1 MDKPPLRLFHNP
13 NFGTRASRNSSRSL
27 SPREIPADSSASQ
40 SPQGTRQGAPQT
52 GHVARSLAA
61 ASHRQL
67 PLSNASP
74 PPQWGVTTLDDDQV
88 DLRMASSNNPAAV
101 LELHLDGTVKYVSK
115 NWESVVGTQTRKIVG
130 RPVSDIVVGSTP
142 ADLHVFSDA
151 VAHMLADDAS
161 YKVKFVTATNDVARK
176 NSVTDHSLS
185 WLASDDARLD
195 GPSMPVELLLHL
207 ETAADD
213 MSDAGSD
220 SSSGVSNNGDVIEL
234 EAQGILLHDA
244 TGTPTHTIWLVKPFV
259 PLNVELSIPPAL
271 CGLLGAGAELF
282 EGYLGELSAKGII
295 DDQLVP
301 EPKTVLCRICE
312 SHVPAWYIEK
322 HSELCVLEHRTD
334 EDLQM
339 CHDAI
344 ADQREV
350 LARILRCLEAEEHS
364 AVDGEESAAGPAASS
379 ADRSSNHDAAPSAH
393 APEDRKL
400 SLEPTDYF
408 SPKPDFSV
416 PRPGSRSQSHS
427 QSPGYRSRDNLLQT
441 PPPALIYKDWQ
452 LNSEPK
458 SRQALLPLVRLIDYL
473 DEALVVNPAEKD
485 EADGSLAY
493 LPSSQQALN
502 SITQFPEPP
511 SPDPALSAMA
521 ADSRLLVADK
531 LDCLRRLASVRQ
543 YIDKIQ
549 REVDELVLLL
559 VSDTVERI
567 RRVLRLR
574 ETAGGSISG
583 RSRASLTSAPLK
595 DLSLVLAAPTPV
607 FQDPPTVKLHSP
619 QPSRKYPHDP
629 YTLPD
634 TDVATGLGLSEAGVP
649 QHQTTGGTAP
659 LITPKDLLRLES
671 LLPNTVGQI
680 PQAPTPRLRDVANS
694 LQDLDFRDM
703 LRALLLFS
711 SPHRRLSPAP
721 YVERQHFLTLQR
733 NVNARMDL
741 PPGSGDSRSLSNL
754 RLPETPTETT
764 GPAGNS
770 CPGTARSGSGSA
782 PGSTPGSAP
791 GSAPGSVSGSISGAA
806 SAGYAG
812 PFSTP
817 ALRAKP
823 PLSPLLVSQTPAK
836 PSNSIKD
843 FEIIKAIS
851 KGAFGSVYLAKRRV
865 TGEYVALKCMRKSD
879 LIAKNQ
885 VLNVR
890 SERAVMMN
898 QTDSKYVAQLYLS
911 FQTKDFLYLVM
922 EYLNGGDCA
931 NLIKMLGTLGDT
943 WARRYV
949 AEVIVGVSDLHS
961 HGIVHRDLKPDN
973 LLIDSRGHLKLTDFG
988 LLRIGVVGRQKLQH
1002 RKSSTSEHAID
1013 LFRRSIQGGSAGG
1026 LNSQSLLTSSALE
1039 SPELLPM
1046 GPGFHHK
1053 RTLSVTPFSLSP
1065 NTEQLKSQGRSPELS
1080 PVTLLATKKRSG
1092 SLLRGMSH
1100 HLRSSSSTLES
1111 PNLQPQLATTPS
1123 ESSFAI
1129 VEDDLN
1135 SPGQDSS
1142 LIISYALFDPEAN
1155 NEDVKKFVGTPDYL
1169 APETITGEGQGP
1181 HSDWWAVGCILF
1193 EFLFGYPP
1201 FHAET
1206 PEKVFKNIL
1215 SGEIDWPPLSEAQER
1230 EYCSPEAKD
1239 LIKKLLV
1246 VDYKERLGF
1255 GGAAEIMQHPYF
1267 NGIDWHNLYEQEPD
1281 SFIPV
1286 LDDPE
1291 LTDYFDARGA
1301 DMSQFPID
1309 DFEDS
1314 KNPHSANETAHLPGY
1329 FNSPTT
1335 KNAYSLPSLPMVLKR
1350 DRRGSKLADPSEFG
1364 SFNFRNLNVLEKANK
1379 DAINRLKSEHLEHR
1393 SSFSS
1398 SSSEL
1403 VPLGFPKSRGLSFL
1417 SAMLTPGSP
1426 FKRPVSPAN
1435 LSQSPKERPTVA
1447 SNNTGGSK
1455 SSTDAASL
1463 DRGRKASSSLSR
1475 KLFFK
1480 NLSDFHSP
1488 PSSDSED
1495 SSSALMRIQQRR
1507 ERTGES
1513 VVSQTSSTR
1522 SDHSDLD
1529 VLYCEPIPIVRHTVT
1544 KMLEKLGCIVLAIA
1558 DGDDLVRRATSR
1570 VKFDIIF
1577 TALRLPK
1584 VEAVD
1589 AVKLIKYTLGVNSNT
1604 PVIAVTGYAKEAADL
1619 GIFDDVVEKPVDTAE
1634 LRTAMQRFQYEE
1646 ALDFEDDR

>member
-1 MDKPPLRLFHNP
+1 
-13 NFGTRASRNSSRSL
+13 
-27 SPREIPADSSASQ
+27 
-40 SPQGTRQGAPQT
+40 
-52 GHVARSLAA
+52 
-61 ASHRQL
+61 
-67 PLSNASP
+67 
-74 PPQWGVTTLDDDQV
+74 
-88 DLRMASSNNPAAV
+88 MASSNNPAAV
-101 LELHLDGTVKYVSK
+101 LELFLDGTVKYVSK

-151 VAHMLADDAS
+151 VAQMLADDAS
-161 YKVKFVTATNDVARK
+161 YKVKFVTATNDVERK
-176 NSVTDHSLS
+176 NSVADQNLSLHSNE
-185 WLASDDARLD
+185 DARLED
-195 GPSMPVELLLHL
+195 SSLPVDLLHL
-207 ETAADD
+207 ENTGDD
-213 MSDAGSD
+213 DFSDAGSD

-234 EAQGILLHDA
+234 EAQGILIHDA
-244 TGTPTHTIWLVKPFV
+244 TGAPTHTIWLVKPFV

-271 CGLLGAGAELF
+271 CGLLGAGAEIF

-301 EPKTVLCRICE
+301 EPKTVLCRVCE
-312 SHVPAWYIEK
+312 SYVPAWYIEK
-322 HSELCVLEHRTD
+322 HSEHCVLEHRTD

-350 LARILRCLEAEEHS
+350 LSRILRCLEAEENS
-364 AVDGEESAAGPAASS
+364 GAEGEETADDTASASK
-379 ADRSSNHDAAPSAH
+379 H
-393 APEDRKL
+393 APGERSQ
-400 SLEPTDYF
+400 SLEDTEYF
-408 SPKPDFSV
+408 SPTPDFSAL
-416 PRPGSRSQSHS
+416 RSGSRSASQS
-427 QSPGYRSRDNLLQT
+427 QSPRLLSRDNLLQT
-441 PPPALIYKDWQ
+441 PPPLVYKDWL
-452 LNSEPK
+452 LNGEPK

-473 DEALVVNPAEKD
+473 DDALLVNPAEKD
-485 EADGSLAY
+485 ETDGSLAY

-502 SITQFPEPP
+502 AITRFPESL
-511 SPDPALSAMA
+511 SPDPALAAMA

-531 LDCLRRLASVRQ
+531 LDCLRRLMSVRQ

-549 REVDELVLLL
+549 REVDELVLRL

-567 RRVLRLR
+567 RKMLQLR
-574 ETAGGSISG
+574 ETAVSGSIGG
-583 RSRASLTSAPLK
+583 RSRASLTSVPLR
-595 DLSLVLAAPTPV
+595 DFSLVLAAPSPV
-607 FQDPPTVKLHSP
+607 FQDPPIVKLHSP

-629 YTLPD
+629 YSIPD
-634 TDVATGLGLSEAGVP
+634 TGEATGLGVSEATIP
-649 QHQTTGGTAP
+649 QHQAVGGAAP

-671 LLPNTVGQI
+671 LLPNTIGQM
-680 PQAPTPRLRDVANS
+680 PQAPTPRLRDVTDS
-694 LQDLDFRDM
+694 LQDLDFRDVQ
-703 LRALLLFS
+703 RVPLLFS

-754 RLPETPTETT
+754 RLPETPTEMT
-764 GPAGNS
+764 GSGNAG
-770 CPGTARSGSGSA
+770 PGTARSGSGSA

-791 GSAPGSVSGSISGAA
+791 GSTPGSVSGSISGGA
-806 SAGYAG
+806 SAGFSG
-812 PFSTP
+812 PFATP

-823 PLSPLLVSQTPAK
+823 PLSPLLVSQNPAK

-1013 LFRRSIQGGSAGG
+1013 LFRRSMQGGSVAG
-1026 LNSQSLLTSSALE
+1026 LISQSLLTSSALE

-1065 NTEQLKSQGRSPELS
+1065 TTEQLKTQGRSPELS
-1080 PVTLLATKKRSG
+1080 PVTLPATKKRSG

-1111 PNLQPQLATTPS
+1111 PNLPPQLATTPS

-1129 VEDDLN
+1129 VEDDPN
-1135 SPGQDSS
+1135 SPGQESS
-1142 LIISYALFDPEAN
+1142 LIISYALFDPDAN
-1155 NEDVKKFVGTPDYL
+1155 SEDVKKFVGTPDYL
-1169 APETITGEGQGP
+1169 SPETITGEGQGP

-1230 EYCSPEAKD
+1230 EYCSLEAKD
-1239 LIKKLLV
+1239 LIKKLLI
-1246 VDYKERLGF
+1246 VDYKERLGY
-1255 GGAAEIMQHPYF
+1255 GGAAEIMLHPYF
-1267 NGIDWHNLYEQEPD
+1267 NGIDWDTLYDQEPD

-1291 LTDYFDARGA
+1291 LTDYFDSRGA
-1301 DMSQFPID
+1301 DISQFPID

-1364 SFNFRNLNVLEKANK
+1364 SFHFRNLNVLEKANK

-1435 LSQSPKERPTVA
+1435 LSQSPKERPTVPA
-1447 SNNTGGSK
+1447 TNTGGSK
-1455 SSTDAASL
+1455 SSADAASL

-1495 SSSALMRIQQRR
+1495 SSSALMRVQQRR
-1507 ERTGES
+1507 ERAGGS

-1522 SDHSDLD
+1522 SDHGDLD